1 MTFGLDWLNDVAK
14 WLAQW
19 MPHWD
24 VCDPTHAGVRFRA
37 RLRRKPEQDAVEV
50 SVISPGLYV
59 YWPLTTR
66 VYVVPVVRQSVD
78 LPAQSLTTRDGKSLL
93 VSITLIYTI
102 TDIIAALTQNYD
114 VGDTIKEIGSAAA
127 VRSIVTR
134 TWSEVRAS
142 LGTGDIDRELKTAA
156 RRLLKTYGVQVIDAR
171 ITDCAIHTALR
182 VDGTP
187 MAFYP
192 QESTNDA

>member
-37 RLRRKPEQDAVEV
+37 NIRGGGIEV
-50 SVISPGLYV
+50 SEIKPGLYW
-59 YWPLTTR
+59 YWPVTTR

-78 LPAQSLTTRDGKSLL
+78 LPGQSLCTSDGKSLL

-102 TDIIAALTQNYD
+102 EDVTAALTHNYD
-114 VGDTIKEIGSAAA
+114 VGDTIKEIGTAAT
-127 VRSIVTR
+127 VKSIVR
-134 TWSEVRAS
+134 RKWSEIRSA
-142 LGTGDIDRELKTAA
+142 LGDGTIDRELKTAA
-156 RRLLKTYGVQVIDAR
+156 RKLLRSYGVAIIDAR
-171 ITDCAIHTALR
+171 ITDCAVHTALR
-182 VDGTP
+182 VEGP
-187 MAFYP
+187 AAALYP
-192 QESTNDA
+192 QEVTQE